1 MTSDPLARLSAG
13 LAEDERIARATGE
26 SASHL
31 SPDWRV
37 EMEDGT
43 LGVVLDGCQARV
55 VVDVGVAGPHIARQD
70 PALTLRRVEA
80 IRKVLRRHEEAE
92 RDSVLSDRDE
102 GFEAGLYAA
111 LEMLADSY
119 PEDTTETGELA

>member
-1 MTSDPLARLSAG
+1 MTVEDALSRLSAG

-70 PALTLRRVEA
+70 PATTLRRVEA
-80 IRKVLRRHEEAE
+80 HRKIAQLIEDATSGWQGRDPNDVYRDILEA
-92 RDSVLSDRDE
+92 L
-102 GFEAGLYAA
+102 AGA
-111 LEMLADSY
+111 Y
-119 PEDTTETGELA
+119 PEES